1 MQSNVESLRGS
12 VASYTVNNVQPRDV
26 FNLSGHEAGGRVW
39 ELGQNI
45 QDGKLLNFFEAI
57 VSFRDGEALGGREE
71 EDT

>member
-1 MQSNVESLRGS
+1 MESLRGS
-12 VASYTVNNVQPRDV
+12 VASYAVNNVQPRDV
-26 FNLSGHEAGGRVW
+26 FNLSGREAGGRVW

-57 VSFRDGEALGGREE
+57 VSLRDGEALGGREE